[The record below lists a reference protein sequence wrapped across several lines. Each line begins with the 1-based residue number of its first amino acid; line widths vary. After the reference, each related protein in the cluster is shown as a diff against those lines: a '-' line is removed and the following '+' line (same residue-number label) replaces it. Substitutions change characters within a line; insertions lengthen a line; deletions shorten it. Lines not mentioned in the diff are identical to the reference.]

1 MKADALSWHPDFNT
15 GNSAN
20 NHLIVLPLDRFKGMP
35 KSVAKMLGALSQS
48 NSTSEFTL
56 GATKIEETTFGN
68 EDLDARIKLYQD
80 KHYQSLLT

>member
-1 MKADALSWHPDFNT
+1 
-15 GNSAN
+15 
-20 NHLIVLPLDRFKGMP
+20 MP

-68 EDLDARIKLYQD
+68 EDLDAKIKLYQD
-80 KHYQSLLT
+80 KHY

>member
-1 MKADALSWHPDFNT
+1 MKADALSWCPNFNT

-35 KSVAKMLGALSQS
+35 ESVAKTLGALSQS

-56 GATKIEETTFGN
+56 GATEIEEPIFKN
-68 EDLDARIKLYQD
+68 EDLDARIKLY
-80 KHYQSLLT
+80 